1 MIAYDGTDYHGWQR
15 QPMDRAHAA
24 ARGVDYDETNPPQ
37 LPTVQGL
44 VEDAVRDVL
53 REPTIHLLGAS
64 RTDAGVHAQGQ
75 IAAFTTEPDEAVGVG
90 WPAERGTETLARALN
105 ARLPRDILV
114 REAALVHDAFDPISD
129 AVSKEYTYTIAHG
142 PERPLWQRRFA
153 FHTWYALDAAR
164 MDEAARHLEGEHD
177 FVSFAQINHGRATT
191 VRTIHACRVEAP
203 AADARSPHFDDPAPL
218 VRVRVSGSGFLYNM
232 VRIIAGTLMEV
243 GRGKI
248 EPGDVPAMIAARDRA
263 AAGPTLPPTGLR
275 LEWIEHANPPSA
287 DR

>member
-1 MIAYDGTDYHGWQR
+1 
-15 QPMDRAHAA
+15 MDRAHAG
-24 ARGVDYDETNPPQ
+24 ARGLAYDEANPPQ

-53 REPTIHLLGAS
+53 REPTLHLLGAS
-64 RTDAGVHAQGQ
+64 RTDAGVHANGQ
-75 IAAFTTEPDEAVGVG
+75 VAAFTSLPDEAVGVG
-90 WPAERGTETLARALN
+90 WPAERGTETLAKAIN
-105 ARLPRDILV
+105 ARLPRDILI
-114 REAALVHDAFDPISD
+114 REAALVHDDFDPISD
-129 AVSKEYTYTIAHG
+129 AVNKEYTYTIAFG

-191 VRTIHACRVEAP
+191 VRTIHSCRVESCAP
-203 AADARSPHFDDPAPL
+203 DAGDDAVLFTDPAPM

-243 GRGKI
+243 GRGKV
-248 EPGDVPAMIAARDRA
+248 EPGALPGMIEARDRK

-275 LEWIEHANPPSA
+275 LEWIEHATPAPGS
-287 DR
+287 R